1 MAAGDDAG
9 GPSGRRQVAVAPG
22 DHVAVCCSGGGI
34 RSATF
39 NLGVLQA
46 LQETEFYA
54 AVRTVTAV
62 SGGSYIAAAHALA
75 AANLPA
81 AEVPADGPPGPG
93 LAGATP
99 VPAAYAPRTPEES
112 HLRDH
117 TRYLLETWQVA
128 ARALATLIRGVLV
141 NALLVGSVLFIEAH
155 LAGWFLGEAGLLS
168 GLRSASPTADLS
180 RWWLIPAL
188 AAAATVGLAWLHA
201 LPGKRTPPRRG
212 LLPRLLPG
220 WLRREYPAK
229 PSNRAL
235 ALTLATTFLLV
246 AAPLAIRG
254 LYQVSLGSS
263 TWSVITRFLGF
274 SNASGCRAAANAA
287 IHAAHAAPH
296 AAHAVPGPGSASPH
310 APPVCGAPPARKPAV
325 EDNGASGSPIGVK
338 LATFASFA
346 AAIVTLA
353 RTTLGRLRTYEAELS
368 KTGPL
373 ARAVARSAA
382 FLQRRLVPWIGSALV
397 VGGITALTL
406 RWMSDGVIHP
416 MLAGGWRSP
425 AAECLYAAVLFPLL
439 KAAIDINAT
448 SMHGFYRDRLAVAY
462 GVVRRDGHAV
472 PDIGALLSSLDRPG
486 QPVLVI
492 CAAANCTRNG
502 HVPPGRGAVSFTF
515 TPRETGL
522 SQEQC
527 VSDGRK
533 EPPAGRAS
541 TGPYEEAARLTLF
554 DIMAVS
560 GAAVSPVMG
569 KMTRP
574 SMRILLAA
582 ADVRLGVWL
591 PNPEHVRAG
600 RWRPGFSRLRQPDL
614 MHLWAEAVGS
624 LHLDGKWL
632 YVTDGGHYENLGL
645 VEALRRGPDHLVVI
659 DAAGDGP
666 GWFTTL
672 GQAVSLA
679 RSELGVEIDIDPT
692 GLRPDPV
699 THRCAAPYAA
709 GEFRYPGQDGGR
721 PHQLLYL
728 KLAVPDGA
736 PWDVVS
742 YQDAHPAFP
751 TDSTLQQLY
760 DDQEFEAYRALGYHC
775 ASQALRDIRCTEP

>member
-1 MAAGDDAG
+1 MAAGADAG
-9 GPSGRRQVAVAPG
+9 SPSERPQIVIAPG

-39 NLGVLQA
+39 NLGVLQS
-46 LQETEFYA
+46 LQEAPLYA

-62 SGGSYIAAAHALA
+62 SGGAYIAAAHALA
-75 AANLPA
+75 AANLP
-81 AEVPADGPPGPG
+81 PANLPPASPPGPG
-93 LAGATP
+93 AVP
-99 VPAAYAPRTPEES
+99 VAAAYAPRSPEES

-141 NALLVGSVLFIEAH
+141 NALLVGSVVFIAAH
-155 LAGWFLGEAGLLS
+155 LAGWFLGQAGLLS
-168 GLRSASPTADLS
+168 GLRSASPTADLG

-188 AAAATVGLAWLHA
+188 AAVATLGLAWLHA
-201 LPGKRTPPRRG
+201 LPGRSTPPRHT
-212 LLPRLLPG
+212 LVQRLVPA

-274 SNASGCRAAANAA
+274 SNAAGCRAAATAS
-287 IHAAHAAPH
+287 IHATHIAPH
-296 AAHAVPGPGSASPH
+296 SALHAVPGPGSA
-310 APPVCGAPPARKPAV
+310 APVCGAPPAHRPAV
-325 EDNGASGSPIGVK
+325 ESNGASGSLIGVK

-373 ARAVARSAA
+373 ARGLARAAA

-397 VGGITALTL
+397 VWAIAALTL

-416 MLAGGWRSP
+416 LLARGWRSP
-425 AAECLYAAVLFPLL
+425 AIECLYAAVLFPLL
-439 KAAIDINAT
+439 KAVIDINST
-448 SMHGFYRDRLAVAY
+448 SMHGFYRDRLTAAY
-462 GVVRRDGHAV
+462 GVVRRDGRAV
-472 PDIGALLSSLDRPG
+472 PDPAALLSSLNRPG
-486 QPVLVI
+486 QPELVI
-492 CAAANCTRNG
+492 CAAANCTKNG
-502 HVPPGRGAVSFTF
+502 YVPPGRGAVSFTF

-522 SQEQC
+522 SQEPC
-527 VSDGRK
+527 ASDGRAD
-533 EPPAGRAS
+533 PPPGRAR
-541 TGPYEEAARLTLF
+541 TGPYEEAARLSLF

-591 PNPEHVRAG
+591 PNPDHVRTG
-600 RWRPGFSRLRQPDL
+600 RWRPGLNRLRQPDL
-614 MHLWAEAVGS
+614 KHLWAEAVGS

-645 VEALRRGPDHLVVI
+645 VEALRRRPDHLVVI
-659 DAAGDGP
+659 DAAGDGG
-666 GWFTTL
+666 GWSTTL

-679 RSELGVEIDIDPT
+679 RSELGVQIDIDPT
-692 GLRPDPV
+692 GLMPDPV
-699 THRCAAPYAA
+699 SHRCAAPYVA
-709 GEFRYPGQDGGR
+709 GSFRYPNEDASRQ
-721 PHQLLYL
+721 HQLLYL

-742 YQDAHPAFP
+742 YQDMHPAFP

-775 ASQALRDIRCTEP
+775 ASQVLGDIRYAGQG